1 MTDSLSKYGLC
12 IDEMCK
18 IRLVD
23 PLVARQSDKLRSECD
38 KFVENITEFETNTN
52 NFIRI
57 MEGLGQDVEREKMK
71 TIGARN
77 LLRSVAKQR
86 ESHKQQ
92 MQALILEK
100 SMQLERLRVHF
111 DSLKKIEEQ
120 QLETIE
126 HLSAN

>member
-1 MTDSLSKYGLC
+1 MKICIVTDIS
-12 IDEMCK
+12 
-18 IRLVD
+18 
-23 PLVARQSDKLRSECD
+23 
-38 KFVENITEFETNTN
+38 EFETNTN

-57 MEGLGQDVEREKMK
+57 MEGLGQEVEKEKMK

-86 ESHKQQ
+86 EAHRQQ

-100 SMQLERLRVHF
+100 SMQLERLRVQF